1 MGADQGENVTCGCV
15 DSCSFVNQPSIPSC
29 FTLDP
34 VRDRSL
40 FCKESGTLCFLFL
53 EFFLKR
59 CFTFKNGYYHYAN
72 YRSLSCI
79 VKGNFSSH
87 AVDFPALLSIDC
99 NYK

>member
-59 CFTFKNGYYHYAN
+59 CFTFKNGSTIMQTIEVYHA
-72 YRSLSCI
+72 SLRGTS
-79 VKGNFSSH
+79 V
-87 AVDFPALLSIDC
+87 VMP
-99 NYK
+99 